1 MSVAVVADRKP
12 SPRTAHG
19 NTRRANTD
27 ASAKQA
33 ESIDHLWCE
42 YKASPSKDTRDRLVE
57 YYMGSHVRRIAER
70 LHSQLPAQVDVDD
83 LIQQGYVGLA
93 ESIERFEPTR
103 RVKFET
109 FSGRR
114 IYGSM
119 RDYLRQLDHAP
130 RLARRREKQWMHEVE
145 RFRVE
150 HGRAPADEELCD
162 RLEMTRERF
171 RQAFSERPA
180 TFVHFNS
187 SRPDAPESEESD
199 GMRSFED
206 RRDPEPALRAEM
218 EDLRRWITTGFS
230 RPDQLIIVLYYY
242 EKLTMREIGRTLGIS
257 ESRVSQRLDS
267 ILQCLRAR
275 LQGTGCESQFYF
287 PRA

>member
-1 MSVAVVADRKP
+1 MSVAVAASRK
-12 SPRTAHG
+12 STTTISLGKAG
-19 NTRRANTD
+19 ASRRV
-27 ASAKQA
+27 S
-33 ESIDHLWCE
+33 ESQQNIDHLWSE
-42 YKASPSKDTRDRLVE
+42 YKAAPSEAARDRLVE
-57 YYMGSHVRRIAER
+57 YYMTSHVKRIAER

-83 LIQQGYVGLA
+83 LMQQGYVGLA
-93 ESIERFEPTR
+93 ESIERFEPAR

-145 RFRVE
+145 RFKVE
-150 HGRAPADEELCD
+150 HGRIPADDELCD

-180 TFVHFNS
+180 AFVHFNS
-187 SRPDAPESEESD
+187 NRPDAPESDESD
-199 GMRSFED
+199 GMRSFVD
-206 RRDPEPALRAEM
+206 HRDPEPSTRAEM
-218 EDLRRWITTGFS
+218 DDLRRWVTTGFS

-267 ILQCLRAR
+267 IIKCLRAR
-275 LQGTGCESQFYF
+275 MSGTNSESQFEF
-287 PRA
+287 CNR